1 MGGCYHSRLTV
12 FSVDDAVRG
21 RDDESTRHPA
31 FGHEPDFTV
40 NWRFIFHMS
49 ERDRENPRATTPMLL
64 TPEGAEEV
72 SMHDRVGGHILAM
85 PTPCST

>member
-1 MGGCYHSRLTV
+1 
-12 FSVDDAVRG
+12 
-21 RDDESTRHPA
+21 
-31 FGHEPDFTV
+31 
-40 NWRFIFHMS
+40 MS